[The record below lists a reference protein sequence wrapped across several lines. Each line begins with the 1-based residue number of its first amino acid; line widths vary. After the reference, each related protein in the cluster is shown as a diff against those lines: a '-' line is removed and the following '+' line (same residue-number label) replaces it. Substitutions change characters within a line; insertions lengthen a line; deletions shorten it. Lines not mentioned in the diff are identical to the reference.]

1 MGLFHNHFVHYNNY
15 PKPAAE
21 NKPSAVSNDAANM
34 TADTSAVNMP
44 DTPIPFG
51 FKTSWLCVKG
61 FTPEEVI
68 EKLGLKD
75 PTVSSWKN
83 AFANINSGCI
93 VSPMLDN
100 KYVLV
105 IGWGTDII
113 TEDPAR
119 LDEVGTLFHEVQYF
133 ASHRVVEYAAWVK
146 YKNGRKIRAYGWV
159 GDSGEVLTNFGQP
172 TPEETALGF
181 VNFLPDND
189 SDFHRYE
196 TPDEDTVV
204 QIAAAW
210 GINTLELDKYPEST
224 VFFCK
229 Y

>member
-1 MGLFHNHFVHYNNY
+1 MGLFDKFGKGKSTAK
-15 PKPAAE
+15 PSEEDRPAAAPVQ
-21 NKPSAVSNDAANM
+21 N
-34 TADTSAVNMP
+34 TASEAIDTP
-44 DTPIPFG
+44 DIPIPFG
-51 FKTSWLCVKG
+51 FKTSWLCVRG

-75 PTVSSWKN
+75 PVVSSWKN
-83 AFANINSGCI
+83 AFANINNGCF
-93 VSPMLDN
+93 VSPEFGG
-100 KYVLV
+100 KVLV

-119 LDEVGTLFHEVQYF
+119 LDEVGKLFHEVQYF

-146 YKNGRKIRAYGWV
+146 YKNGRKIRAYGFV
-159 GDSGEVLTNFGQP
+159 GESGEVLVNFGEP
-172 TPEETALGF
+172 TPEEQALGF

-189 SDFHRYE
+189 VDFHRYE

-210 GINTLELDKYPEST
+210 GINPLELDKYPEST
-224 VFFCK
+224 VYFCK
-229 Y
+229 F

>member
-1 MGLFHNHFVHYNNY
+1 MGFLFGKSKNASK
-15 PKPAAE
+15 PSETQPAAA
-21 NKPSAVSNDAANM
+21 PAAN
-34 TADTSAVNMP
+34 AAAGLNIEASDTP

-68 EKLGLKD
+68 EMLGLKNAV
-75 PTVSSWKN
+75 VSSWKY
-83 AFANINSGCI
+83 AFANINSGCF

-100 KYVLV
+100 KFVLV
-105 IGWGTDII
+105 VGWGTDIL
-113 TEDPAR
+113 TENPAR
-119 LDEVGTLFHEVQYF
+119 LDEVGKLFHEVQYF
-133 ASHRVVEYAAWVK
+133 ASHRVVEYAAWAK

-159 GDSGEVLTNFGQP
+159 GDSGEVLTNFGEP
-172 TPEETALGF
+172 TPEEQALGF

-189 SDFHRYE
+189 HDFHRYE
-196 TPDEDTVV
+196 NPDEDTVV

-210 GINTLELDKYPEST
+210 GINPLELDKYPEST

-229 Y
+229 F